1 MSVKRNAEIRE
12 MVYEAVESM
21 KMQFNEMEYLGRTK
35 EGELFRT
42 VDDKLVVVKAIV
54 KKEDADADTLLKE
67 YADAVA
73 KREKEAKE
81 KSEKATKR
89 AEKEKDKDSE

>member
-1 MSVKRNAEIRE
+1 MSVKRNSEIRE

-42 VDDKLVVVKAIV
+42 VDGKLVVVKAIV
-54 KKEDADADTLLKE
+54 KKEDADAETLLQE
-67 YADAVA
+67 YADAEAKRLEKEQEKLDKKA
-73 KREKEAKE
+73 KREEE
-81 KSEKATKR
+81 
-89 AEKEKDKDSE
+89 